1 MSVISD
7 VRRAS
12 SSKDR
17 KIPGAA
23 TLDVS
28 FESNVRSPIAKAL
41 AQPLASYYLILASTL
56 LLLFLGVLMVL
67 SSSSVFARANTGD
80 SYYYLV
86 RQGVF
91 LLIGLPSAWWLSRR
105 SEKFLKIV
113 SWLGIIAAIAMLALI
128 FVPGLGVERFGNRA
142 WLNLGFV
149 EIQPSEL
156 AKAALVLWSA
166 AVLAN
171 KRKTLDRPM
180 SLLIPMLPVQ
190 LIVLGLVVS
199 QKDLGTAVIVAGI
212 IFAML
217 FFVGAPMRVLLA
229 LAVPAIGL
237 VTVLIVT
244 SPHRLERVLGFLNGQ
259 GTSSDQPLN
268 AIYALASGGWW
279 GVGLGAS
286 RQKWGGLYNGAL
298 TDYVFAVLGEE
309 MGLLGTLAVI
319 GLFMVLGYA
328 GFRVAL
334 RCTRP
339 FPRLAAAGMTAW
351 IMIQAIVNI
360 GVAMKMFPVMG
371 VPLPFISYGGS
382 ALLANLIA
390 VGVLLACARCEP
402 AAELALRD
410 KGKAKRRVTSVV
422 DTGRIR

>member
-1 MSVISD
+1 M
-7 VRRAS
+7 
-12 SSKDR
+12 
-17 KIPGAA
+17 
-23 TLDVS
+23 
-28 FESNVRSPIAKAL
+28 
-41 AQPLASYYLILASTL
+41 
-56 LLLFLGVLMVL
+56 
-67 SSSSVFARANTGD
+67 
-80 SYYYLV
+80 
-86 RQGVF
+86 
-91 LLIGLPSAWWLSRR
+91 
-105 SEKFLKIV
+105 
-113 SWLGIIAAIAMLALI
+113 
-128 FVPGLGVERFGNRA
+128 
-142 WLNLGFV
+142 
-149 EIQPSEL
+149 
-156 AKAALVLWSA
+156 
-166 AVLAN
+166 
-171 KRKTLDRPM
+171 
-180 SLLIPMLPVQ
+180 
-190 LIVLGLVVS
+190 
-199 QKDLGTAVIVAGI
+199 AGI